1 MLKLIQFCKFQRA
14 LAKLTFLE
22 IAAQAFESGEFPN
35 FFLRVFEA
43 HFLKTI
49 FLIKKRV
56 LTF

>member
-35 FFLRVFEA
+35 FFLRLWGF
-43 HFLKTI
+43 
-49 FLIKKRV
+49 
-56 LTF
+56 